1 MLRLLVAAL
10 PLAAAQFWRVESPSR
25 GGVVVTDEI
34 HIAAVYGDAPA
45 DGAPALRAPGGAP
58 PAVVV
63 CFALTLG
70 DRSEH
75 CEGGWGAQGSAAA
88 STFSMRA
95 NLRSAGHVGW
105 FACALEFWVAAPGDP
120 ARAPLFGVLALDFVA
135 TDVDGC
141 AALARDAP
149 PALNSRRVFD
159 VFPFFNERD
168 VLEVRL
174 REHDDVVDVF
184 VPVEGST
191 THSGGP
197 KDLAWRD
204 GFSQDPDARGLLRG
218 AGARPGRPPELRRRR
233 RRLALLSTGPEAKC
247 DYSS

>member
-1 MLRLLVAAL
+1 MMAALRCAVALVASVDAVQDAATAARL
-10 PLAAAQFWRVESPSR
+10 PLAPPRAVDAVELAAALGAAAGVRGDAR
-25 GGVVVTDEI
+25 GGRVGVTRAET
-34 HIAAVYGDAPA
+34 A
-45 DGAPALRAPGGAP
+45 DGAR
-58 PAVVV
+58 
-63 CFALTLG
+63 
-70 DRSEH
+70 
-75 CEGGWGAQGSAAA
+75 
-88 STFSMRA
+88 
-95 NLRSAGHVGW
+95 
-105 FACALEFWVAAPGDP
+105 EFWVAAPGDP
-120 ARAPLFGVLALDFVA
+120 ARAPLFGVLALDFLA

-204 GFSQDPDARGLLRG
+204 GFSKDADFGQFAPRVRGHVANLSLG
-218 AGARPGRPPELRRRR
+218 A
-233 RRLALLSTGPEAKC
+233 C
-247 DYSS
+247 